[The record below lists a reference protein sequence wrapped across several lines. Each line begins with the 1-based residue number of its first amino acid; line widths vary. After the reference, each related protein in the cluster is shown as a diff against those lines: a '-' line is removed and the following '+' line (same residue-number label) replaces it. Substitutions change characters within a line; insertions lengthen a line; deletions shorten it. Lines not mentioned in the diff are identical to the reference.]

1 MIQVYCDSEMV
12 VNKWLKENPNVE
24 IIDIKMSLSTD
35 GELIMVVY
43 KEGETH
49 V

>member
-12 VNKWLKENPNVE
+12 VNKWLKEHPNVE
-24 IIDIKMSLSTD
+24 VIDIKMSLSID

-43 KEGETH
+43 K
-49 V
+49 